1 MLAQPQGDEYYDRL
15 SWEALL
21 SSVAGAVMIGMLSM
35 TTSSALSNPGR
46 VLQEQTTLKQVALD
60 RDTDILSPQHVATL
74 GAHLFST
81 HLIAV
86 EVAGTLLLVALVGA
100 IAIVGQHKRP
110 EPGGTPLAGGP
121 THG

>member
-1 MLAQPQGDEYYDRL
+1 MLED
-15 SWEALL
+15 
-21 SSVAGAVMIGMLSM
+21 
-35 TTSSALSNPGR
+35 
-46 VLQEQTTLKQVALD
+46 QTTLKQVASA
-60 RDTDILSPQHVATL
+60 RNADIFSPQHVATL
-74 GAHLFST
+74 GSHLFST

-110 EPGGTPLAGGP
+110 ETGGPPHAGNGQIAGVRLGGGP

>member
-1 MLAQPQGDEYYDRL
+1 
-15 SWEALL
+15 
-21 SSVAGAVMIGMLSM
+21 MIGMLTM
-35 TTSSALSNPGR
+35 TANTALLAKPGEVFKAQDTS
-46 VLQEQTTLKQVALD
+46 KQVAAA
-60 RDTDILSPQHVATL
+60 RDKEILNPQHVATL
-74 GAHLFST
+74 GAQLFST

-110 EPGGTPLAGGP
+110 EPGGASLAGGP

>member
-1 MLAQPQGDEYYDRL
+1 LA
-15 SWEALL
+15 
-21 SSVAGAVMIGMLSM
+21 
-35 TTSSALSNPGR
+35 NPGQ
-46 VLQEQTTLKQVALD
+46 VLEDQTTLKQVESA
-60 RDTDILSPQHVATL
+60 RKTDILSPRHVATL
-74 GAHLFST
+74 GANLFST

-110 EPGGTPLAGGP
+110 EVGGSPPAGNSQPPAVRLAGGS